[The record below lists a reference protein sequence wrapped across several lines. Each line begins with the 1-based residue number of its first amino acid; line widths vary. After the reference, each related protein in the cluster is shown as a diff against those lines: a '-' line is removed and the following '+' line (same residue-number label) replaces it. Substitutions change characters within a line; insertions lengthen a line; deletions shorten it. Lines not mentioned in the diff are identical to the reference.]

1 MSDRL
6 KVSHRKSRLLE
17 VLPGIFQLRLP
28 LAFGLGHSNAYVL
41 RDGDAWL
48 LYDCGYSSSDCQAI
62 WHELLQDELRG
73 GIARIV
79 VSHHHPDHM
88 GNARWLEQA
97 TQAEIYMADAEKH
110 CAEVYHQ
117 SDIGGQFHAFLE
129 KHGMDRASAQQVVEQ
144 YVQSQLTSPLPEKIL
159 PIKAGDIFAAGPYRF
174 QAYILGGH
182 SDAQV
187 ILFDAETGAALVS
200 DHLLQFITPN
210 IALWPYGDRKPLT
223 SYFKSLEVLKGL
235 NIQTVLPGH
244 HKVYRTADRRIEQLK
259 VHHRDLLEKIE
270 NSLMGKLSAFDL
282 AARVFGTT
290 IFRETRFVLH
300 KMLAQQE
307 ILSHLQYLAST
318 GQVLK
323 HEEDRVYWQI
333 APLP

>member
-1 MSDRL
+1 
-6 KVSHRKSRLLE
+6 
-17 VLPGIFQLRLP
+17 
-28 LAFGLGHSNAYVL
+28 
-41 RDGDAWL
+41 
-48 LYDCGYSSSDCQAI
+48 
-62 WHELLQDELRG
+62 
-73 GIARIV
+73 
-79 VSHHHPDHM
+79 
-88 GNARWLEQA
+88 
-97 TQAEIYMADAEKH
+97 
-110 CAEVYHQ
+110 
-117 SDIGGQFHAFLE
+117 QFHAFLE

-244 HKVYRTADRRIEQLK
+244 HKVYRTADQRIEQLK
-259 VHHRDLLEKIE
+259 VHHR
-270 NSLMGKLSAFDL
+270 
-282 AARVFGTT
+282 
-290 IFRETRFVLH
+290 
-300 KMLAQQE
+300 
-307 ILSHLQYLAST
+307 
-318 GQVLK
+318 
-323 HEEDRVYWQI
+323 
-333 APLP
+333 

>member
-48 LYDCGYSSSDCQAI
+48 LYDCGYSSADCQAI

-110 CAEVYHQ
+110 CAE
-117 SDIGGQFHAFLE
+117 
-129 KHGMDRASAQQVVEQ
+129 
-144 YVQSQLTSPLPEKIL
+144 
-159 PIKAGDIFAAGPYRF
+159 
-174 QAYILGGH
+174 
-182 SDAQV
+182 
-187 ILFDAETGAALVS
+187 
-200 DHLLQFITPN
+200 
-210 IALWPYGDRKPLT
+210 
-223 SYFKSLEVLKGL
+223 
-235 NIQTVLPGH
+235 
-244 HKVYRTADRRIEQLK
+244 
-259 VHHRDLLEKIE
+259 
-270 NSLMGKLSAFDL
+270 
-282 AARVFGTT
+282 
-290 IFRETRFVLH
+290 
-300 KMLAQQE
+300 
-307 ILSHLQYLAST
+307 
-318 GQVLK
+318 
-323 HEEDRVYWQI
+323 
-333 APLP
+333 

>member
-1 MSDRL
+1 M
-6 KVSHRKSRLLE
+6 V
-17 VLPGIFQLRLP
+17 PGDESSQSELNR
-28 LAFGLGHSNAYVL
+28 
-41 RDGDAWL
+41 
-48 LYDCGYSSSDCQAI
+48 SSS
-62 WHELLQDELRG
+62 
-73 GIARIV
+73 
-79 VSHHHPDHM
+79 
-88 GNARWLEQA
+88 
-97 TQAEIYMADAEKH
+97 
-110 CAEVYHQ
+110 
-117 SDIGGQFHAFLE
+117 
-129 KHGMDRASAQQVVEQ
+129 RASLHNLLSLQ
-144 YVQSQLTSPLPEKIL
+144 
-159 PIKAGDIFAAGPYRF
+159 AGLA
-174 QAYILGGH
+174 
-182 SDAQV
+182 SDDH
-187 ILFDAETGAALVS
+187 DAVRRE
-200 DHLLQFITPN
+200 FITPN

-244 HKVYRTADRRIEQLK
+244 HKVYRTADQRIEQLK

-282 AARVFGTT
+282 AARVFGTA